1 MAMEARLTLSAL
13 YRNRSDLFDLLQIP
27 SPPVN
32 PEAIGLVAGQL
43 RAAWTIDRADL
54 ADYICLQTMS
64 MSVAYPD
71 PDFLK
76 AAIGAWSKAH
86 IHEWQRY
93 FDTLFFKYN
102 PLWNKDGEVT
112 ESGWDHSSGEADS
125 HGFTHGYDFQAP
137 AANSANSESSESSD
151 PEQPSV
157 TASTASTDDDV
168 TWTPA
173 SKNDGSSE
181 ANSSYSHTT
190 TERGNIGVTMSQE
203 LIERERSLAL
213 SSFEDMIVN
222 EFKKQFCLM
231 IW

>member
-13 YRNRSDLFDLLQIP
+13 YRNRTDLFDQLQIP
-27 SPPVN
+27 TPPVD
-32 PEAIGLVAGQL
+32 PEAIGLQPGQL
-43 RAAWTIDRADL
+43 RAAWTINRADL

-76 AAIGAWSKAH
+76 AAIGTWSKAH

-93 FDTLFFKYN
+93 FDTLFYKYN
-102 PLWNKDGEVT
+102 PLWNKDGTVT
-112 ESGWDHSSGEADS
+112 EEGWDHSSGEANS
-125 HGFTHGYDFQAP
+125 HGFTHGYDYQTP
-137 AANSANSESSESSD
+137 AANAEN
-151 PEQPSV
+151 
-157 TASTASTDDDV
+157 DDDV

-173 SKNDGSSE
+173 SKNDGDSQ

-190 TERGNIGVTMSQE
+190 TEQGNIGVTMAQE
-203 LIERERSLAL
+203 LIERERSLAMA
-213 SSFEDMIVN
+213 SFEDMIVN